1 MSDGSQNEQTKDNFK
16 FDCTVGPESY
26 EHQKVMN
33 RSSNGLESQ
42 IYAAHPQFT
51 SIVALLWSGNIY
63 ELCNSQGVHNCEFLL
78 STYVASL
85 YFQFPTLTPSF
96 SSLSTSPTMFHLLSV
111 SLSITS
117 FSHLFSTLYISF
129 LVNSRA
135 SHVPV
140 GHDQVQHLE
149 LARDIAGSFNSTY
162 GDTFTMPS
170 ILLGMCWIAWIIM

>member
-1 MSDGSQNEQTKDNFK
+1 MSSVIPKGFII
-16 FDCTVGPESY
+16 V
-26 EHQKVMN
+26 
-33 RSSNGLESQ
+33 SSCYIHS
-42 IYAAHPQFT
+42 
-51 SIVALLWSGNIY
+51 LLLYISN
-63 ELCNSQGVHNCEFLL
+63 FLL
-78 STYVASL
+78 SPLALV
-85 YFQFPTLTPSF
+85 PSPLHPPCF
-96 SSLSTSPTMFHLLSV
+96 TSSLSSPPLPPPPPP
-111 SLSITS
+111 LSITS

-170 ILLGMCWIAWIIM
+170 ILLGMCWIVWIIM